1 MSTIVIGMLALAAL
15 LTILRVLRR
24 GSVADRVIGLDMLLL
39 VVVALVAVDAAGRQS
54 GEHLELP
61 PVVGLLGS
69 LSTVDLEQYIGFVGV
84 ECHRQV
90 DRQGPGS
97 CGPDQD
103 RYGSRPGSGVLNL
116 HGSNKSVLVS
126 YRETHIDSR

>member
-24 GSVADRVIGLDMLLL
+24 GNVADRVIGLDMLLL

-61 PVVGLLGS
+61 LVVGLLGF
-69 LSTVDLEQYIGFVGV
+69 LSTVTVAAYLRGD
-84 ECHRQV
+84 
-90 DRQGPGS
+90 GS
-97 CGPDQD
+97 
-103 RYGSRPGSGVLNL
+103 
-116 HGSNKSVLVS
+116 
-126 YRETHIDSR
+126 